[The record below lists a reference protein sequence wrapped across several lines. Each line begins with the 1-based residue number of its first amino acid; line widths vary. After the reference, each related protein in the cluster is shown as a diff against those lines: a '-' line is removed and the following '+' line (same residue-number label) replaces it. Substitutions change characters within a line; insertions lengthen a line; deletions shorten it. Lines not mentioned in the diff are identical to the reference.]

1 MVRLFST
8 KEPRK
13 FNKENS
19 FSTDGAGI
27 AGESH
32 GGKITLYPDL
42 TPYKEID
49 YRRQKMRDL
58 NVKTKTM
65 EL

>member
-1 MVRLFST
+1 V
-8 KEPRK
+8 
-13 FNKENS
+13 
-19 FSTDGAGI
+19 GI

-32 GGKITLYPDL
+32 GGKITPYPHL